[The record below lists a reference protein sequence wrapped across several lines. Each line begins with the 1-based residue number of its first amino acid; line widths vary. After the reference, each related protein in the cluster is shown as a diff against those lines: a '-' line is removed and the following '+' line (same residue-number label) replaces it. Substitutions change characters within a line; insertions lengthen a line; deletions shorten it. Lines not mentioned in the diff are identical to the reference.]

1 MAYNIRCVE
10 YFYCSV
16 KDQPGEAYKML
27 SILAD
32 LGISMLAFHAVPIGP
47 NNTQLTIFPEDS
59 HKLVSEA
66 KKTGMDLDG
75 PHPAFL
81 VRGDDQLGALSE
93 LHKKLYDAN
102 INIYASNGVTDGEG
116 DYGYIFFVRP
126 EDFQR
131 AKETLEL

>member
-1 MAYNIRCVE
+1 
-10 YFYCSV
+10 V

-59 HKLVSEA
+59 HKLICEA
-66 KKTGMDLDG
+66 KKAGLDLDG

-102 INIYASNGVTDGEG
+102 VNVYASNGVTDGEG
-116 DYGYIFFVRP
+116 DYGYILFVRP
-126 EDFQR
+126 EEFQR
-131 AKETLEL
+131 AKETLNL